1 MKQQQT
7 PRTATT
13 RWKNV
18 RRKVI
23 AQARREGM
31 EHCPNCKVKLVWEGP
46 RQAASAEVDH
56 IIPHSQGGSDHPD
69 NLTILCG
76 HCNTR
81 KGDGTHTR
89 SKRTSAQ
96 RGGGNSISTGW
107 ISTLWTPPANYTPPQ
122 T

>member
-1 MKQQQT
+1 MKRQQT

-13 RWKNV
+13 QWKNV

-56 IIPHSQGGSDHPD
+56 IIPHSQGGSDSPD
-69 NLTILCG
+69 NLTILCNG
-76 HCNTR
+76 CNTR

-89 SKRTSAQ
+89 NNSP
-96 RGGGNSISTGW
+96 RGTGKTISTGN
-107 ISTLWTPPANYTPPQ
+107 ISCLWGPGGPLY
-122 T
+122 